1 MENYLDR
8 EDWMDCIYI
17 LAEELAKRE
26 RVYEAFILLVNLVIE
41 ERRRPYFRHFMEDL
55 ETFLKEL
62 VRLRLRSSVDAETYV
77 ECLEA
82 LLGLGFSSRD
92 EARWMRSIAETFI
105 LMGEQNA
112 AAKAFREALK
122 RDPALPNT
130 VRLRRK
136 LHV

>member
-1 MENYLDR
+1 
-8 EDWMDCIYI
+8 
-17 LAEELAKRE
+17 
-26 RVYEAFILLVNLVIE
+26 
-41 ERRRPYFRHFMEDL
+41 
-55 ETFLKEL
+55 
-62 VRLRLRSSVDAETYV
+62 V

-105 LMGEQNA
+105 SMGEQNA